1 MTTIRDVAKL
11 ANVSTATVSR
21 IINGKG
27 EASPET
33 IKRVNKVIK
42 EVGYRPNSL
51 AKSLSKRDSNLI
63 ALIIP
68 TLNNPFFPELVQAI
82 EAAASKYGYS
92 LYLCNSEDQRLKVEY
107 YLDSIVDHYACGAI
121 INSLHVNEED
131 LKRLEERGIP
141 TITIDRT
148 QFSHPYSA
156 VGVNHKDGGYQAVT
170 HLVKNNNC
178 KKIVFLSGPDGEK
191 SSLDRL
197 EGYREALK
205 ENKITDFEKIVYGNF
220 ETISGYE
227 AINELIKKGCTFDA
241 IFSSNDAMA
250 FGAIRACIDADL
262 QVPEEVKIIGYD
274 NVLLSSYFYP
284 KLTTVSQH
292 KSRIGE
298 LTIKELDRLIN
309 QPNSKPRKY
318 NISPDLIVRESS
330 NNRSVKN
337 E

>member
-33 IKRVNKVIK
+33 IRRVQQVIK
-42 EVGYRPNSL
+42 EVGYRPNSI
-51 AKSLSKRDSNLI
+51 AKSLSKRNSNMI

-82 EAAASKYGYS
+82 EIAASKHGYN
-92 LYLCNSEDQRLKVEY
+92 LYLCNSEDQRSKVEY
-107 YLDSIVDHYACGAI
+107 YLDSIIDHYACGAI

-156 VGVNHKDGGYQAVT
+156 IGVNHKDGGYQAVS
-170 HLVKNNNC
+170 HLIKNNNC
-178 KKIVFLSGPDGEK
+178 KKIVFLSGSDGEK

-197 EGYREALK
+197 EGYRDALK
-205 ENKITDFEKIVYGNF
+205 ENKITDFETIVYGNF
-220 ETISGYE
+220 ETISGYA
-227 AINELIKKGCTFDA
+227 AINELIETGCEFDG

-250 FGAIRACIDADL
+250 FGAIRACIDAGL
-262 QVPEEVKIIGYD
+262 KVPEDVKIIGYD

-284 KLTTVSQH
+284 TLTTISQH

-298 LTIKELDRLIN
+298 ITIEELDRLIKKS
-309 QPNSKPRKY
+309 NSKPKKY
-318 NISPDLIVRESS
+318 HLSPDLIVRDSTDIG
-330 NNRSVKN
+330 V
-337 E
+337 